1 MTSNFSLL
9 MKGIIKSYRRSKHCQ
24 TPNQVVVV
32 VPSVDTRE
40 KAQELVGKNVIWTT
54 PAKNEI
60 KGEVR
65 SAHGNSGALR
75 ILFEKGMPVHCLGTE
90 VALE

>member
-1 MTSNFSLL
+1 
-9 MKGIIKSYRRSKHCQ
+9 MKGIIQSYRRSKHCQ
-24 TPNQVVVV
+24 TPNQVIVV

-40 KAQELVGKNVIWTT
+40 KAQELVGKTAVWLT

-65 SAHGNSGALR
+65 SAHGNSGAIR
-75 ILFEKGMPVHCLGTE
+75 ILMEKGMPGQSLGCK
-90 VALE
+90 VSIA

>member
-1 MTSNFSLL
+1 
-9 MKGIIKSYRRSKHCQ
+9 MKGLIKSFRRSKHCQ
-24 TPNQVVVV
+24 TPNQVIVV
-32 VPSVDTRE
+32 VPSVDTKE
-40 KAQELVGKNVIWTT
+40 KASELVGKTAVWTT

-75 ILFEKGMPVHCLGTE
+75 ILMEKGMPGQCLGTE
-90 VALE
+90 VELK